1 MSQSKKNWNAGK
13 AQKRSVD
20 ANKKNLKE
28 KVAEARETKKRTIKG
43 TVK

>member
-13 AQKRSVD
+13 AQKRSAD
-20 ANKKNLKE
+20 ASKKNLKE
-28 KVAEARETKKRTIKG
+28 KAAEAKESKKRTIKG